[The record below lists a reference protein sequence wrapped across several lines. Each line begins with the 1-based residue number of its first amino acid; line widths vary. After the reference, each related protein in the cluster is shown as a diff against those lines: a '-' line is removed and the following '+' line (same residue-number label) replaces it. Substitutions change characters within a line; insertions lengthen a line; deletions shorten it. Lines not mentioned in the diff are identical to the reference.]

1 MDSILFCFLLD
12 KNIYL
17 SKVETEFKISIF
29 EDETPFVTSRTF
41 NLLTKPVSLFNQK
54 SPEKQKPVRCGL
66 TSSKK

>member
-29 EDETPFVTSRTF
+29 EDETPFVTLQVQLSIY
-41 NLLTKPVSLFNQK
+41 
-54 SPEKQKPVRCGL
+54 
-66 TSSKK
+66 